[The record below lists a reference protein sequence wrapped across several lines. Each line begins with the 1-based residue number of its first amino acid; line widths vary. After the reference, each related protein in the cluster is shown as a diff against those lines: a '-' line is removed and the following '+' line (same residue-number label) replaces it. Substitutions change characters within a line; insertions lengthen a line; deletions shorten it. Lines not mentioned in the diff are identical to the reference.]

1 MNGLRLP
8 STVHPT
14 NIAVMRR
21 PRTPRQLIVG
31 IAITLMVF
39 CQGAALA
46 AACAP
51 APSAGSNVV
60 VSPCHEEY
68 APGQNNAG
76 TDGCPSQCQASLT
89 SPEPSK
95 VDSVTAITLP
105 LQSAYTVSAAG
116 VYCTARYKPPLQ
128 HATAPP
134 LPIVLC
140 RLLN

>member
-1 MNGLRLP
+1 
-8 STVHPT
+8 
-14 NIAVMRR
+14 MRR
-21 PRTPRQLIVG
+21 SRTPRQLIVG

-46 AACAP
+46 SACAP
-51 APSAGSNVV
+51 APSAGSNVAAP
-60 VSPCHEEY
+60 PCHDEY
-68 APGQNNAG
+68 APEQSNADK
-76 TDGCPSQCQASLT
+76 DGCTSQCQASLT

-95 VDSVTAITLP
+95 FDSGMAITLP
-105 LQSAYTVSAAG
+105 LQSAYTVTAAG
-116 VYCTARYKPPLQ
+116 VYCAARYEPPLQ

>member
-1 MNGLRLP
+1 MSR
-8 STVHPT
+8 SR
-14 NIAVMRR
+14 I
-21 PRTPRQLIVG
+21 PRQLIAG
-31 IAITLMVF
+31 FAITLMVF

-51 APSAGSNVV
+51 APSAGSNVAAP
-60 VSPCHEEY
+60 PCHDEY
-68 APGQNNAG
+68 APGQSDAG
-76 TDGCPSQCQASLT
+76 KDGCPSQCQASLT

-95 VDSVTAITLP
+95 FDSGTAITLP
-105 LQSAYTVSAAG
+105 LQAAYTVTAAG
-116 VYCTARYKPPLQ
+116 VYCAARYEPPLQ

>member
-1 MNGLRLP
+1 
-8 STVHPT
+8 
-14 NIAVMRR
+14 MRR
-21 PRTPRQLIVG
+21 SRTPRQLIVG

-51 APSAGSNVV
+51 APSVGSNVV
-60 VSPCHEEY
+60 APPCHDEY
-68 APGQNNAG
+68 APGQSDAG
-76 TDGCPSQCQASLT
+76 KDGCPSQCQASLT

-95 VDSVTAITLP
+95 FDSGLAITLP
-105 LQSAYTVSAAG
+105 LRSAYTVTAAS
-116 VYCTARYKPPLQ
+116 VQCAARYEPPLQ

>member
-1 MNGLRLP
+1 
-8 STVHPT
+8 
-14 NIAVMRR
+14 MRR
-21 PRTPRQLIVG
+21 SRTLRQLIAG

-46 AACAP
+46 AA
-51 APSAGSNVV
+51 PSAGGDLVAP
-60 VSPCHEEY
+60 PCHEEY
-68 APGQNNAG
+68 APGQSDAG
-76 TDGCPSQCQASLT
+76 NDSCPSQCQASLT

-95 VDSVTAITLP
+95 FDSGTAITLP
-105 LQSAYTVSAAG
+105 LRSAYTATAAG
-116 VYCTARYKPPLQ
+116 VYCAARHEPRLL

>member
-1 MNGLRLP
+1 
-8 STVHPT
+8 
-14 NIAVMRR
+14 MRR
-21 PRTPRQLIVG
+21 SRTPRQLIAG

-39 CQGAALA
+39 CQSAALA
-46 AACAP
+46 AACVP

-60 VSPCHEEY
+60 APPCHEEY
-68 APGQNNAG
+68 APGQSSADKG
-76 TDGCPSQCQASLT
+76 GCTPQCQASLT

-95 VDSVTAITLP
+95 VDSVMAIMLP
-105 LQSAYTVSAAG
+105 LQSAYTVNAAG
-116 VYCTARYKPPLQ
+116 VFCAARHKPPLL